1 MLNLN
6 ALLVVA
12 AAALNDTTVVPLPE
26 VVVTG
31 TRTLETQL
39 RAPAAISVVDRRE
52 FSDSRGLSLKDA
64 LATVPGVFVQSR
76 SGGQDIRITIRGFGA
91 RGNGE
96 RSNTGNIRGIR
107 VMTDG
112 IPVTEPDGRSSL
124 DLVDLGSA
132 GSIEVQRSNA
142 SALFGNA
149 TGGVVNV
156 RSDLRFERPY
166 VELRERAGSFGYHRE
181 QGIVGFAA
189 GLGRGTISVL
199 NSTLDGW
206 RGHSGSTSTQAQVR
220 FATPLDESTRLGVLL
235 DAASNLN
242 RFPGALDSTEFE
254 NNPRQANPTFIQRDD
269 RRRNRIGRVAMTL
282 DRALASSQDL
292 SVSLFVE
299 PKVLQRSERNRFR
312 DFTRY
317 HLGGSA
323 TYQRRERW
331 SPTLE
336 GRTAV
341 GADEAYQDGAIQFYT
356 LTPSGGRGTGLI
368 ADKREG
374 ANSAGIFFEQ
384 ELRWNQRWSARVAA
398 RYDNLWYLSEDHIDP
413 VLNAEKT
420 FAKWTP
426 KVSLSYGLDSHTV
439 YASLGGG
446 VEAPAFNEI
455 DPPPGLDTLT
465 SLNPFLEPMRSKTY
479 ELGSKG
485 RLAKL
490 ASLGEVRY
498 DAALYWIDVYN
509 DIVPYN
515 GGAYFYTAGRS
526 RRRGAELG
534 LDWLPLRGLLV
545 EGALTVSEN
554 RYLDYKNLAE
564 DFSGHRIAGLPRTTF
579 SGSARYDAPGGV
591 SVAVRAENVGAY
603 FADDRNAATAAAFTV
618 LGASLGY
625 ERPVGEF
632 ALRAFVSGDN
642 LTDQHYVASVF
653 INGINN
659 QFFEPGVPRNWSAG
673 LTLRYR

>member
-1 MLNLN
+1 MIDLN

-12 AAALNDTTVVPLPE
+12 AAALSDTAVVPLPE

-39 RAPAAISVVDRRE
+39 RAPAAISVVNRRE
-52 FSDSRGLSLKDA
+52 FSDSRGISLKDA
-64 LATVPGVFVQSR
+64 LGFVPGVFVQSR

-132 GSIEVQRSNA
+132 GSVEVQRSNA

-156 RSDLRFERPY
+156 RSDLSFERPF

-181 QGIVGFAA
+181 QGVVGFAV
-189 GLGRGTISVL
+189 GRGRGTISVL

-206 RGHSGSTSTQAQVR
+206 RVHSGSTSTQAQVR
-220 FATPLDESTRLGVLL
+220 FTTPLDESTRLGVLL

-242 RFPGALDSTEFE
+242 RFPGALDSLQFE
-254 NNPRQANPTFIQRDD
+254 TNRRQANPTFIQRDD

-282 DRALASSQDL
+282 DRALDTAQDL

-312 DFTRY
+312 DFNRY
-317 HLGGSA
+317 HVGGST

-356 LTPSGGRGTGLI
+356 LTASGGRGTGLV

-374 ANSAGIFFEQ
+374 ANSAGIFVEQ

-398 RYDNLWYLSEDHIDP
+398 RYDNLWYLAEDHIDP
-413 VLNAEKT
+413 TLNAEKT
-420 FAKWTP
+420 FARWTP
-426 KVSLSYGLDSHTV
+426 KVSLSYGFDAHTV

-479 ELGSKG
+479 EMGGKG
-485 RLAKL
+485 RLAQL

-498 DAALYWIDVYN
+498 DAALYWVDVYN

-515 GGAYFYTAGRS
+515 GGAYFFTAGRS

-554 RYLDYKNLAE
+554 RYLDYKNLVE

-579 SGSARYDAPGGV
+579 SGRARYDAPGGV

-603 FADDRNAATAAAFTV
+603 FADDRNAATAAAFTL

-632 ALRAFVSGDN
+632 ALRAFVAGDN